1 MIISGGENLY
11 PREIEDILKSHPAV
25 ADCAVFGI
33 PDQRWGEAVKAMIVL
48 KPGQSVSPEEII
60 AYCGKY
66 LAGYKRPKVVSFVE
80 DLPRTSS
87 GKIMKKK
94 VRDEHWTGKEKV

>member
-1 MIISGGENLY
+1 
-11 PREIEDILKSHPAV
+11 V
-25 ADCAVFGI
+25 ADCAVFRI

-48 KPGQSVSPEEII
+48 KSGYSASAEEII
-60 AYCGKY
+60 AYCSDH
-66 LAGYKRPKVVSFVE
+66 LAGYKRPKTVSFVE

-94 VRDEHWTGKEKV
+94 IRDEHWNGKEKV